1 MLTQAGCQIRQ
12 SRFRALL
19 EARALDAA
27 LITDPREI
35 YYLTGLLTPDVLPD
49 PTALI
54 MRADGHAFLISNALE
69 TEAWVDDRVAYVP
82 HIGGTRNPDR
92 QRQMAAL
99 VGQRCA
105 GERFAR
111 VGWQQEG
118 SDHLLA
124 TAFAD
129 ATHPDAWVPLDDDIA
144 DLERTK
150 DADEIECIRL
160 SVACTMAAYD
170 AAQLTIAP
178 RVSELVVL
186 SAAQRSANLRAGEG
200 VLHSGDYR
208 AGESGGPARARQIEA
223 DDLYIIDA
231 WSHVHGYW
239 SDLSRTFAVTEATP
253 LQREVYSHIAD
264 ILIEVEGQLGPGLA
278 GTDLWAWIDERIREH
293 PHLRE
298 AGLGHHAGHGVGL
311 RAHEGP
317 DLNRERGPELRVGDV
332 VSVEPG
338 SYVPDLRP
346 GFRLENMF
354 LITESGCELLSPY
367 PLSLDRLT

>member
-19 EARALDAA
+19 EARAVDAA

-49 PTALI
+49 PAALI
-54 MRADGHAFLISNALE
+54 MRADGHAFLISNALD

-92 QRQMAAL
+92 QRQIAAL

-118 SDHLLA
+118 GDHLLV

-129 ATHPDAWVPLDDDIA
+129 ATHPDAWAPLDDDIA
-144 DLERTK
+144 DMERTK

-160 SVACTMAAYD
+160 SIACTMAAYD
-170 AAQLTIAP
+170 AAQMTIAP

-186 SAAQRSANLRAGEG
+186 SAGQRSANLRAGEG

-208 AGESGGPARARQIEA
+208 AGEIGGPARARQIEA

-231 WSHVHGYW
+231 WSHVRGYW

-278 GTDLWAWIDERIREH
+278 GTDLWAWVDERIREH